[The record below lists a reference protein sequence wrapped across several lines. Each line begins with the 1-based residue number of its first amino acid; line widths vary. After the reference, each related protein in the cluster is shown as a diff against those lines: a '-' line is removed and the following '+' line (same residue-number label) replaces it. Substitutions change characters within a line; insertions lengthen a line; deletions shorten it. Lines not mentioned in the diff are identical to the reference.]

1 MSVQQTMF
9 IFVDVK
15 TTYLLLS
22 VQLQY
27 SKNMHKW
34 NTNKEDIFHKKTMHD
49 DHIAGEK
56 LFFSASSSS
65 PFRRP

>member
-49 DHIAGEK
+49 DHISGEK